1 MSIVVMA
8 NLISMVGCAL
18 MVAVGFLQKKR
29 QILLVQCVQFAIQG
43 TAHILL
49 GAGTG
54 FVSSVVGI
62 VRNLI
67 FVRKENTGNLK
78 LLFIA
83 IQVAISLYVG
93 IHGFIDW
100 FPIFAAVLFTWC
112 LDTKS
117 EVHLKLV
124 IITAQVMWFLYDYV
138 YINYVG
144 CVFDGLTILSN
155 TIGICMILWKS
166 RRA

>member
-1 MSIVVMA
+1 M
-8 NLISMVGCAL
+8 
-18 MVAVGFLQKKR
+18 
-29 QILLVQCVQFAIQG
+29 
-43 TAHILL
+43 
-49 GAGTG
+49 
-54 FVSSVVGI
+54 
-62 VRNLI
+62 
-67 FVRKENTGNLK
+67 LK
-78 LLFIA
+78 LLFIL

-117 EVHLKLV
+117 EVRLKLV

-144 CVFDGLTILSN
+144 CVFDGLTIPSN
-155 TIGICMILWKS
+155 TIG
-166 RRA
+166 RAAEGRLRVYAGSEHKHAAQQPTVWEL

>member
-8 NLISMVGCAL
+8 NLISMIGCAL

-29 QILLVQCVQFAIQG
+29 RILLAQCVQFAIQG

-49 GAGTG
+49 GASTG

-62 VRNLI
+62 VRNLV
-67 FVRKENTGNLK
+67 FVRKENTGKLK

-83 IQVAISLYVG
+83 IQVALSLYVG
-93 IHGFIDW
+93 VNGFVDW
-100 FPIFAAVLFTWC
+100 FPIFATVLFTWC

-117 EVHLKLV
+117 EVRLKLV
-124 IITAQVMWFLYDYV
+124 IIVAQVMWFLYDYV
-138 YINYVG
+138 YMNYVA
-144 CVFDGLTILSN
+144 CVFDGMTILST
-155 TIGICMILWKS
+155 TIGICMILWKNKN
-166 RRA
+166 A